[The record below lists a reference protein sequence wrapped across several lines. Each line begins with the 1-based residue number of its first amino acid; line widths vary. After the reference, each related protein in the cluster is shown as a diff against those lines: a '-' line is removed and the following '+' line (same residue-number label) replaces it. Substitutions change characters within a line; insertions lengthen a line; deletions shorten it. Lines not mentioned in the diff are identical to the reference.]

1 MQAIQAIQ
9 EPSRLNR
16 EILFLDI
23 GDILT
28 IKDRTREGNDF
39 DEYKLQLLERI
50 LNRTNFNIIWIS
62 SWIRNDSINVIDKYL
77 EERGFKS
84 FGRIIGPICGQ
95 EYIHLDKFQF
105 DALKPKLISEYIK
118 LFRPSKFLVIDSDF
132 IKDQPNYLVIDGR
145 GLDLKYTIDIIQK
158 YKEGVYDRVYPQKE
172 N

>member
-1 MQAIQAIQ
+1 MH
-9 EPSRLNR
+9 N

-28 IKDRTREGNDF
+28 IQDRRREGNDF
-39 DEYKLQLLERI
+39 DLYKLELLTRI

-62 SWIRNDSINVIDKYL
+62 SWIRNSSVHSIDRYL
-77 EERGFKS
+77 GEMGFPLKH
-84 FGRIIGPICGQ
+84 RILGPICNEH
-95 EYIHLDKFQF
+95 EYINLNKFEF
-105 DALKPKLISEYIK
+105 DALKPKLISDYIK
-118 LFRPSKFLVIDSDF
+118 EHKPSKFLVIDSDF

-158 YKEGVYDRVYPQKE
+158 YKLGVYDIVYPQIQNKE